1 MKENNNILADDI
13 EKLVIYDEETKK
25 ELVVI
30 TSDQVKQ
37 ASNILIKLTPMKNPT
52 IKELKD
58 IVIKELMN
66 DKLYDDEYKNRVEL
80 LKVILDAEK

>member
-1 MKENNNILADDI
+1 MKVENNNILADDI

-37 ASNILIKLTPMKNPT
+37 ASNILIKLTPKS
-52 IKELKD
+52 
-58 IVIKELMN
+58 
-66 DKLYDDEYKNRVEL
+66 
-80 LKVILDAEK
+80 